1 MDNRFAE
8 ALMLRNYFDQGAIE
22 HGSLYRFEND
32 KILVNRLMLMRLIQI
47 VNPMQQDK
55 EIILTDPDIYFEAVR

>member
-1 MDNRFAE
+1 
-8 ALMLRNYFDQGAIE
+8 MLRNYFDQGAIE

-55 EIILTDPDIYFEAVR
+55 EIVLTDPDTYFEAVR